1 MTLLVDLGLAV
12 RTESG
17 VKITGKK
24 KKPLSETEIKK
35 FETMHRNFIE
45 LWTFRCEKMTGHLH
59 KIPIQI
65 TYNDEIE
72 NPISKWFHNANRA
85 DPDNTFLF
93 CDTLRSTE
101 GIYGNY
107 FIPWNVEFICFTNP
121 AKKFKTEYGTT
132 VDTIEILEKNDVI
145 EAKDDGTLHT
155 FVDLLLPN
163 VILFNYCIFIRWSNK
178 EFSDAIVESDHSG
191 DDTAIRRK

>member
-1 MTLLVDLGLAV
+1 MDLLVSLGLAV

-65 TYNDEIE
+65 TYNDEVE
-72 NPISKWFHNANRA
+72 NSISKWFHNANRA

-132 VDTIEILEKNDVI
+132 VDTIEIFDEKDVI
-145 EAKDDGTLHT
+145 EAKDHGTLHT
-155 FVDLLLPN
+155 FVDLFCLLSS
-163 VILFNYCIFIRWSNK
+163 RST
-178 EFSDAIVESDHSG
+178 IVFL
-191 DDTAIRRK
+191 